1 MRSMNH
7 VLRNFIGKF
16 VFVYLMIYQFIAT
29 SNLHILIIFDK
40 YYSMMLSF
48 MIILIDAPLAMI

>member
-7 VLRNFIGKF
+7 VLRSFIGKF
-16 VFVYLMIYQFIAT
+16 VVVYLMIYQFIAA

-40 YYSMMLSF
+40 YYSMMLSS
-48 MIILIDAPLAMI
+48 MIILIDAPLAKI